1 MQHFKNLFAYE
12 TAFLPQVS
20 LGKTLGNSC
29 LSHRHFPLLRRSMV
43 NDRHQVFILINLLS
57 HHSLDDV

>member
-12 TAFLPQVS
+12 TAFFFLKY
-20 LGKTLGNSC
+20 LLGNSC
-29 LSHRHFPLLRRSMV
+29 LSHRHFPLLRSMV

-57 HHSLDDV
+57 HRSLDDV